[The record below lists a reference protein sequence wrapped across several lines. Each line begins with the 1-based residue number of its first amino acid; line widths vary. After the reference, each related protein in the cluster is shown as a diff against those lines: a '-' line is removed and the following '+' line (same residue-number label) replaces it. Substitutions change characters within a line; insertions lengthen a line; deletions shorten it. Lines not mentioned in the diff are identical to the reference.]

1 MNRSIPDQPHRRRFL
16 AGLGAGAV
24 ASVLGPRSAMAAF
37 ATGAEEDGPALGT
50 GPHRYRWIHGWGTL
64 PQGTKYGSTHG
75 GIAVDSKG
83 HVYVSTDGEASIVV
97 LDRDGRF
104 VRSFGREWVPDK
116 DGNGTHELHLHREGR
131 EEFLYLTSLFRHQFA
146 KLTTAGEVV
155 WVKGFPEAS
164 GIYKTKDEFSPT
176 GIAVAPNGDIY
187 VADGYGANYVH
198 RYSRKAEYIA
208 SWGGK
213 STEALEPGKFSTPHK
228 IVVDERGKDP
238 TVLVTDRGNHRL
250 QWFTLDGKHLRTLDG
265 AAHDLLRLPAALSIR
280 GADLAIGDL
289 KGRVTI
295 LDRDG
300 APAGQLGDS
309 ADEKKQGTNQV
320 PPDQWVDGQFIS
332 PHGIAWDGDGSLYV
346 SEWMATGRVVKLAR
360 LK

>member
-1 MNRSIPDQPHRRRFL
+1 MSRSIPDPLPRRRFL

-24 ASVLGPRSAMAAF
+24 ASALGPRCAIAA
-37 ATGAEEDGPALGT
+37 ATTLGAGA
-50 GPHRYRWIHGWGTL
+50 HRYEWVHGWGTL
-64 PQGTKYGSTHG
+64 PSGVKYGSTHG
-75 GIAVDSKG
+75 GIVVDSKG

-116 DGNGTHELHLHREGR
+116 DGNGTHELYLHREGGQ
-131 EEFLYLTSLFRHQFA
+131 EYLYLTSLFRHEFA

-155 WVKGFPEAS
+155 WAKGFPEAS
-164 GIYKTKDEFSPT
+164 GVYKTKDEFAPT
-176 GIAVAPNGDIY
+176 GIAVASNGDIY

-198 RYSRKAEYIA
+198 RYNGKAEYLA

-213 STEALEPGKFSTPHK
+213 STEALEPGRFSTPHK
-228 IVVDERGKDP
+228 IVVDERGQEA

-250 QWFTLDGKHLRTLDG
+250 QWFTLDGKHIKTLDG
-265 AAHDLLRLPAALSIR
+265 VDRDLLRLPAALSIR
-280 GADLAIGDL
+280 GADLAIADL

-295 LDRDG
+295 LDKAD
-300 APAGQLGDS
+300 ALAAQLGDS
-309 ADEKKQGTNQV
+309 GDEKKQGTNQV
-320 PPDQWVDGQFIS
+320 APDEWVDGQFIA
-332 PHGIAWDGDGSLYV
+332 PHGIAWDGEGNLYV

-360 LK
+360 VK